1 MRRTSKGLVYIHSY
15 FILYCMFCII
25 PLLLLI
31 SISLS
36 KEIDIVK
43 HGFKLIPIN
52 PTIRA
57 YQVIFKSPHRIV
69 GAYKTSIIV
78 TGLGTV
84 AGLFISSMLAYSI
97 GRSSFKFRNH
107 IAFYIFFTMLFG
119 GGLVPEYILIT
130 QYLYL
135 ADNIL
140 VLILPYLVLPFNIF
154 ILRTNFKKIPESL
167 LESAKMDGASE
178 FRIFYQIVIPL
189 STPVLATIGLFI
201 ALRYWNDWW
210 LSLLYI
216 NDSKLYPLQ
225 MLLQTMMSNIDA
237 ITGDMIDQ
245 IQMETLLQ
253 GRELPR
259 ESVRMAMVLVAIGPI
274 MFLFP
279 FLQKYFVKGLT
290 IGAIKG

>member
-1 MRRTSKGLVYIHSY
+1 MRRASKGLVYIHSY
-15 FILYCMFCII
+15 FILFCTFCFI

-31 SISLS
+31 SISFS
-36 KEIDIVK
+36 QEIDIVK

-52 PTIRA
+52 PTIKA
-57 YQVIFKSPHRIV
+57 YEAIFKCPQKVIN
-69 GAYKTSIIV
+69 AYKISVIV
-78 TGLGTV
+78 TGLGTA
-84 AGLFISSMLAYSI
+84 AGLLISSMLAYSI
-97 GRSSFKFRNH
+97 SRSTFKFRNH

-130 QYLYL
+130 QYLNL
-135 ADNIL
+135 GDNIL
-140 VLILPYLVLPFNIF
+140 VLMLPYLVLPFNIF

-178 FRIFYQIVIPL
+178 YRIFFKIIIPL

-225 MLLQTMMSNIDA
+225 MLLQTMMANIDA
-237 ITGDMIDQ
+237 ITGDMVDQ
-245 IQMETLLQ
+245 IQMETFLQ
-253 GRELPR
+253 ERELPR
-259 ESVRMAMVLVAIGPI
+259 ESIRMAMVLVAIGPI